1 MTHSCLKYEWAL
13 LIFFHGILLLC
24 MSSSLISATVSA
36 FANEADRLAL
46 LDFKNRITQDPLQIM
61 SSWNDSVHFCNWLGV
76 TCGPSSKRVMVLN
89 LSTKKLSGSMPPS
102 IGNLTHLTG
111 INLEN
116 NSFYGEIPQEVGRL
130 HRLWHLSLTYNSFGG
145 KLPTNMSYCSQLR
158 ELTVGH
164 NELVGQI
171 PDHLSSLSKLV
182 YLRLDG
188 NNLTGNIPA
197 WIGNFSSLY
206 ALSLSENNFQ
216 GSIPNEL
223 GYLPGLKYLQLSV
236 NNLSGTIPPLIYN
249 ISSIYFFSVTEN
261 RLHGSLPPDI
271 GLTLPNLQI
280 FYCGINNFTGPI
292 PASLSNASQ
301 LQGLDLGNNGLI
313 GPVPQNLASLQGLVG
328 VYFAYNRLG
337 YGKDDDLHFVNFLA
351 NCTSLKVLDL
361 GYNYF
366 GGVLPRSIANLS
378 TQLQSL
384 YFDGNMI
391 RGDIPIGI
399 ENLVNLELL
408 VLSLNFLGGTLPDGL
423 GKLQKL
429 KHLFL
434 DNNTFSGP
442 IPSSLGNLSMLI
454 MLSMEKNKLEGKIP
468 PSLGNCQNL
477 LFLNISSNNLTDTI
491 PKQVI
496 GLSSL
501 SISLDMSHN
510 FLIGALPFEV
520 GNLIHLAWLDLSNN
534 RLSGKIPT
542 TLETCLSLEHL
553 YLEGNSFQG
562 AIPQSLKMLR
572 GLEQIDLSRN
582 NFSGNIPKFL
592 DELASLK
599 YLNISYNDLEGE
611 VPSEGI
617 FANASQISIFGNSK
631 LCGGVQELHLPTCTR
646 KNPHSST
653 KLLALKIVIPFT
665 SMVIFVLILLYFFRA
680 CFIVKKSR
688 ERALTAS
695 SFEDR
700 TLLVSYAELL
710 KSTNGFS
717 ENNLIGSGS
726 FGSVYKGVL
735 SRNGA
740 IVAIKVL
747 NLQKQGAS
755 ESFINECN
763 ALRSIRHRN
772 LLKIISAC
780 SSSNYE
786 GNEFKSLIF
795 EFMCNGSLDQWLHP
809 KDDEQYQNRRLSFI
823 QRLNIAV
830 DVAYALEYLHHNCET
845 PIVHC
850 DLKPSN
856 ILLDED
862 MVAHVGDFGLVKF
875 LFEESNNLSK
885 TQILSVGLKGSIGY
899 IPPEYGMGGQ
909 VSTLGDVYSYGI
921 LLLELFIGKR
931 PIDEMFK
938 DGMNIYNFTAMA
950 LPEHVM
956 DILDPLMFFGEED
969 EDVNDDKHKDD
980 IEERAIIED
989 QHVNVSRKIKDCLIS
1004 VFRIGLSCSTISQ
1017 DERVPMN
1024 VVVNEMNA
1032 IRDTFL
1038 KYKMRKQ
1045 KKKELG

>member
-61 SSWNDSVHFCNWLGV
+61 SSWNDSIHFCNWLGV

-301 LQGLDLGNNGLI
+301 LQGLALGNNGLI

-378 TQLQSL
+378 TQLQFL

-391 RGDIPIGI
+391 RGGIPIGI
-399 ENLVNLELL
+399 ENLVNLESL

-429 KHLFL
+429 KHLYL

-454 MLSMEKNKLEGKIP
+454 MFSMEKNKLEGKIP

-520 GNLIHLAWLDLSNN
+520 GNLIHLAWLDISNN

-553 YLEGNSFQG
+553 YLEGNSFQD

-617 FANASQISIFGNSK
+617 FANASQISIFKNSK
-631 LCGGVQELHLPTCTR
+631 LCGGVQELHLPTCTK

-665 SMVIFVLILLYFFRA
+665 SMEIELY
-680 CFIVKKSR
+680 S
-688 ERALTAS
+688 
-695 SFEDR
+695 
-700 TLLVSYAELL
+700 
-710 KSTNGFS
+710 
-717 ENNLIGSGS
+717 
-726 FGSVYKGVL
+726 
-735 SRNGA
+735 
-740 IVAIKVL
+740 
-747 NLQKQGAS
+747 
-755 ESFINECN
+755 
-763 ALRSIRHRN
+763 
-772 LLKIISAC
+772 
-780 SSSNYE
+780 
-786 GNEFKSLIF
+786 
-795 EFMCNGSLDQWLHP
+795 
-809 KDDEQYQNRRLSFI
+809 
-823 QRLNIAV
+823 RLNIAV

-1004 VFRIGLSCSTISQ
+1004 VFRIGLSGSTISQ